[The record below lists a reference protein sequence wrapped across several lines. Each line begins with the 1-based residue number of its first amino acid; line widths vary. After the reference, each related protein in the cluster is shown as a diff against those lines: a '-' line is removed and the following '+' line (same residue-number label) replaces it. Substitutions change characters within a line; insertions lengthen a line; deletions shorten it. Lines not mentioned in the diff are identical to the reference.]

1 MKLLFGPALRFVF
14 GPADLRALNI
24 AVLDERG
31 ATHCCRHIESNLR
44 VLNETVLPVVLL
56 AFLLLLHCVSRE
68 IGGVAPGRENLTNP
82 TIFPTLSHRS
92 GCTV

>member
-31 ATHCCRHIESNLR
+31 ATHCCRHIESNLL
-44 VLNETVLPVVLL
+44 VLDETVLPVVLL
-56 AFLLLLHCVSRE
+56 AFLLLLRCVSRE
-68 IGGVAPGRENLTNP
+68 KGGVAPGRENLTNP

-92 GCTV
+92 GCIV

>member
-14 GPADLRALNI
+14 SPADLRALNI

-31 ATHCCRHIESNLR
+31 VTHCSRHIESNLR

-56 AFLLLLHCVSRE
+56 AFLLLLRCVSRE
-68 IGGVAPGRENLTNP
+68 KGGVAPGRENLTNP
-82 TIFPTLSHRS
+82 TIFPHLES
-92 GCTV
+92 